1 MPPASWSTAWRWSF
15 GATGSTSLVAIVDS
29 INAGS
34 ANLPL
39 LLAGAALLLVGFGFK
54 VAAVPFHMWTPD
66 VYQGAPTAVT
76 AFMAAGAKAAGFAA
90 LLRIFMVAFPS
101 LSVDLTPVLWVLAA
115 VTMFAGNI
123 IAIAQTNIKRMLA
136 YSCIAHAGYILMAFV
151 PYGNPAVA
159 ETAIASGLFYLFTY
173 TLTSFGAWAVVIALE
188 KAEGKGLEIN
198 DYAGLGRKY
207 PALAAAM
214 TIFMLSLT
222 GIPPTLGFVGKFYLF
237 SSVIAG
243 GYTWLA
249 VIGVVTSLI
258 SAYYYLRVVVMMYM
272 REGEPERTSETWLNV
287 TWAAAAVLTILLGLV
302 PQWLFNWAT
311 QAVLKIF

>member
-1 MPPASWSTAWRWSF
+1 
-15 GATGSTSLVAIVDS
+15 
-29 INAGS
+29 
-34 ANLPL
+34 
-39 LLAGAALLLVGFGFK
+39 
-54 VAAVPFHMWTPD
+54 
-66 VYQGAPTAVT
+66 VT
-76 AFMAAGAKAAGFAA
+76 AFMSAGAKAAGFAA
-90 LLRIFMVAFPS
+90 LLRIFMTAFPTMEAS
-101 LSVDLTPVLWVLAA
+101 LAPVLWVLSA

-123 IAIAQTNIKRMLA
+123 IAISQTNIKRMLA
-136 YSCIAHAGYILMAFV
+136 YSSIAQAGYILMAFV

-159 ETAIASGLFYLFTY
+159 STAIASGLFYLFTY

-188 KAEGKGLEIN
+188 KAEGRGLEIN

-214 TIFMLSLT
+214 TVFMLSLT

-243 GYTWLA
+243 GYYWLA
-249 VIGVVTSLI
+249 IIGVVTSLI

-272 REGEPERTSETWLNV
+272 REGAPERTSETWLNF
-287 TWAAAAVLTILLGLV
+287 TWGAAAVLTVVLSFFPGFIFG
-302 PQWLFNWAT
+302 WAT